1 MKSGHSNNRGEL
13 STISIYSNSIKQYKC
28 KSKSLY
34 IHYAMVHPIAQW
46 SIAGSS
52 PGLTNSA
59 DASPRAFSA
68 TGFGDEYIEEEEG
81 FSLTLTGVEAAES
94 AFLMAAGTPPPSR
107 RQISTSTHCCASRGS
122 PPLRMYCRSFR
133 SS

>member
-1 MKSGHSNNRGEL
+1 
-13 STISIYSNSIKQYKC
+13 
-28 KSKSLY
+28 
-34 IHYAMVHPIAQW
+34 MVHPAAHW
-46 SIAGSS
+46 SMPGSS
-52 PGLTNSA
+52 PGLTNPP

-68 TGFGDEYIEEEEG
+68 SGFGDEYMEEG
-81 FSLTLTGVEAAES
+81 FSLTGVEAAES